1 MTFSYLRAIAQRKK
15 SNYTTYIVT
24 GILDILLLIS
34 LVTPNPV
41 LLNLQLVYLIV
52 QMIFSVFTLITGIF
66 ADEIFKKHI
75 AKKNYKQIIDFVQF
89 YNFREKFGWF
99 SNIYSILSNG
109 LAVYAMVTLGWI
121 WQPVLFLLILILGL
135 SSLYSFVDDLPNQVA
150 NSSLK
155 EEDFHG
161 YY

>member
-15 SNYTTYIVT
+15 SNYTTQIVIS
-24 GILDILLLIS
+24 ILDIFLLIS
-34 LVTPNPV
+34 LVAPNPV

-52 QMIFSVFTLITGIF
+52 QMIFSVFTLIAGLF
-66 ADEIFKKHI
+66 ADEMFKKHI
-75 AKKNYKQIIDFVQF
+75 AKKNYMQIIDFVQI

-109 LAVYAMVTLGWI
+109 LAIYAMITLGWI
-121 WQPVLFLLILILGL
+121 WQPVLFLLMLTLGL
-135 SSLYSFVDDLPNQVA
+135 SSLYSFIEDLPNQVD

-155 EEDFHG
+155 EEDFYG